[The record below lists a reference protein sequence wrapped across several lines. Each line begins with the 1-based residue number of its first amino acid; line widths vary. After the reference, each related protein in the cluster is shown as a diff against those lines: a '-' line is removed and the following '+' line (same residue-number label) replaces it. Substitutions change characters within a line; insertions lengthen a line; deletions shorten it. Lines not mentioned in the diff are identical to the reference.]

1 MIANSISHSEQ
12 RKEIDV
18 MARSTVTLLILLLV
32 GSSMAIAQ
40 PRDRMRGPH
49 DRGGMRER
57 MAEELNLTDQQK
69 DQMKKLRLD
78 FERNQTDIHA
88 KIKMARL
95 DLKELFLKESLDRT
109 AIEKRI
115 KAVSDLQHQAKLS
128 HIGHW
133 FAVNEIL
140 TPEQQN
146 IWKEHVGERAGR
158 MDGDFRGRRH
168 MRLGCMLQ
176 EMRG

>member
-1 MIANSISHSEQ
+1 
-12 RKEIDV
+12 
-18 MARSTVTLLILLLV
+18 MARSTATLLILLLV
-32 GSSMAIAQ
+32 GSSMVAAQ
-40 PRDRMRGPH
+40 PRDRMRGPR

-78 FERNQTDIHA
+78 FERNQTEIHA

-95 DLKELFLKESLDRT
+95 DLKELFLEEKLDRT

-133 FAVNEIL
+133 FTVNEIL

-158 MDGDFRGRRH
+158 MDGNFRGRRH
-168 MRLGCMLQ
+168 MMPGCMLQ
-176 EMRG
+176 EMRD